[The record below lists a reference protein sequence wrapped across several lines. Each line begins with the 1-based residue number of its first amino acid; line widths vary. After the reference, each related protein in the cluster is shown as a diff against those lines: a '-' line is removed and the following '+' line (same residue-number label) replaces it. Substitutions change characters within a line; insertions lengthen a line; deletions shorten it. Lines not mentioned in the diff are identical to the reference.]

1 MKSCVVSS
9 THYHVHIAQI
19 FISIIIILSTR
30 RFYLLVEKEKEKN
43 PFEEYLSQNSEL
55 KADRHY
61 KDGLFRF
68 LFAKNR
74 QYALDL
80 YNGLNHTNYQNVED
94 LNFIVLESAF
104 FIIMKNDV
112 AFMFDN
118 TLNLYE
124 HQSSYNPNMPLRGF
138 IYYADLYRK
147 IINIEELYHSTLVK
161 IPQPKYIVFYN
172 GTRKLE
178 AGDVQYLYL
187 SDAFESKECDNLYE
201 WTAEMININTGHSK
215 ELLSKCKVLSEYSI
229 FVAKVREYNSC
240 QENLKDAILEAIS
253 YCLKNDILT
262 DFLKKY
268 KWEVAYLEWTD
279 AQQEA
284 FERVRQQEVDE
295 ERERADRAEAERDA
309 ALAKLDEVLARVN
322 ALEAELKAL
331 KSN

>member
-1 MKSCVVSS
+1 M
-9 THYHVHIAQI
+9 
-19 FISIIIILSTR
+19 
-30 RFYLLVEKEKEKN
+30 EKEKN
-43 PFEEYLSQNSEL
+43 PFEKYLSQKSEL

-138 IYYADLYRK
+138 LYYADLYRK

-187 SDAFESKECDNLYE
+187 SDAFEAKESDNLYE

-253 YCLKNDILT
+253 YCLKNNILT

-295 ERERADRAEAERDA
+295 ERERADRAEAERDRAEAERDRAEAERNA
-309 ALAKLDEVLARVN
+309 ALAKLDEVLARVD